1 MMYRVLFI
9 CTANI
14 CRSPLA
20 EVILQ
25 KKIDDAG
32 LSGQMEA
39 ASCGLLAMDGQE
51 ACHASV
57 EVAAENEIDLS
68 RHRSTSIT
76 AQDLRLSNLILTM
89 TPDHRD
95 EILYYHS
102 ATVDN
107 VYTLKGYLRKI
118 PPVNEAIDDPYGLT
132 LNFYRR
138 IYKEIEDEISR
149 IFPKLVKNAQKSIP
163 GG

>member
-1 MMYRVLFI
+1 MMYRVLFV

-20 EVILQ
+20 EIILQ

-32 LSGQMEA
+32 LSGLIEA
-39 ASCGLLAMDGQE
+39 ASCGLLAMDGHT
-51 ACHASV
+51 ACQASI
-57 EVAAENEIDLS
+57 EVAAENEMDLS
-68 RHRSTSIT
+68 QHRSTSIT

-95 EILYYHS
+95 EIFSYHS
-102 ATVDN
+102 PKSDN
-107 VYTLKGYLRKI
+107 VYTLKGYLRKK
-118 PPVNEAIDDPYGLT
+118 PPENETIDDPYGLS

-138 IYKEIEDEISR
+138 IFKEIETEISR
-149 IFPKLVKNAQKSIP
+149 IFQELVKNAQKSIP